1 MSAAVYW
8 GFQHLLP
15 KDYSKDQVIGN
26 LRMLVR
32 LGYANRIVEV
42 VNGKVL
48 EFRNNNGAIE
58 IDELEENP
66 DYFFNGDLIASIWG
80 HGLQGIIPDRFVS
93 ILAPDSAIVFLP
105 TTQDIYEQLENIPG
119 QPVYM
124 DSIGNVIGRIDKWIG
139 EISPGSDDKLL
150 AQLDHY
156 RRIFYSALRFNFV
169 VTLLAD

>member
-1 MSAAVYW
+1 M
-8 GFQHLLP
+8 P

-48 EFRNNNGAIE
+48 EFRNINGSIE
-58 IDELEENP
+58 IDELEENA
-66 DYFFNGDLIASIWG
+66 DYFRNGDLISSIWG
-80 HGLQGIIPDRFVS
+80 QGLQGIIPDRFVVL
-93 ILAPDSAIVFLP
+93 IAPDSATVFLP

-124 DSIGNVIGRIDKWIG
+124 DSIGNVVARIDKLIG
-139 EISPGSDDKLL
+139 EIPPGSDDKLL
-150 AQLDHY
+150 GRLDHY